1 MDNSSKKVGIYGR
14 VSTKKN
20 QDINTQLILIREYLQ
35 RNNFNI
41 IEEYVDIGESGNKEK
56 RPAFNELIDDMRKGK
71 INTIVVYKLDRIG
84 RSLQHLLKL
93 FEEFDKRGI
102 DFISIT
108 QNIDT
113 TTPEGRMFLKLLM
126 VIAEYERELIID
138 RVNAGISRARKQNKK
153 LGRPKTK
160 INLYE
165 VIRRRNQGESLR
177 TISKHMEIPIAKLS
191 REIKVFQNGS
201 L

>member
-1 MDNSSKKVGIYGR
+1 M
-14 VSTKKN
+14 
-20 QDINTQLILIREYLQ
+20 
-35 RNNFNI
+35 
-41 IEEYVDIGESGNKEK
+41 IEEYVDIGESGSKEK
-56 RPAFNELIDDMRKGK
+56 RPAFNKLIEDMRKGK
-71 INTIVVYKLDRIG
+71 INTIIVYKLDRIG

-93 FEEFDKRGI
+93 FEEFNKRGI

-113 TTPEGRMFLKLLM
+113 TTPEGRMFLKMLM
-126 VIAEYERELIID
+126 VIAEYERELIVD
-138 RVNAGISRARKQNKK
+138 RVNAGITRAKKQNKK

-160 INLYE
+160 INIYE

-177 TISKHMEIPIAKLS
+177 TISKHMQIPISKLS
-191 REIKVFQNGS
+191 RELKVFQNGS

>member
-1 MDNSSKKVGIYGR
+1 MDNFSKKVGIYGR

-35 RNNFNI
+35 RNKFNI
-41 IEEYVDIGESGNKEK
+41 IKEYVDIGESGNKEK

-126 VIAEYERELIID
+126 VIAEYERELIVD
-138 RVNAGISRARKQNKK
+138 RVNAGITRARKQNKK

-160 INLYE
+160 INIYE

-191 REIKVFQNGS
+191 RELKVFQNRS